1 MVNTRSSNSQNDQ
14 SPTVPNPPT
23 HQISDSTA
31 LQLSAIAA
39 KHNMLDSL
47 AAEVAALKELAALKE
62 QSSRSPIGET
72 RTRGDDDDADNLGL
86 LRTPSRRPHT
96 KMDFPKYDG
105 GDPLDVAAMY
115 LEGDAL
121 DFFDW
126 VNRER
131 ILLYWDDLYLC
142 NIQQVGSV
150 TEYRQEFAKRSSRVT
165 NWPDPCLLGVFLN
178 GLRDELNG
186 DVRIHKPRTVY
197 KAMSLA
203 LEFESKLTSNVDLNR
218 LHNDP
223 HFPAPNKTYPQPH
236 SVKPP
241 SMPSKQ
247 ALSWEE
253 RQLRMTKGLCFRCNE
268 KFGPGHRCK
277 SSNFSLMELMENEL
291 PAIKEQDAINA
302 HAEDATVA
310 GLAEISFHAMMG
322 TSATSTMQILGKIK
336 HRQVLILVDIQ
347 DVALPIQE
355 VPSFGVNIGNGDVIK
370 CNQICRDISVLGI
383 KWLASLN
390 IVQANWNEMF
400 LIFQL
405 NGKKYKL
412 QGVPH
417 TPTFEAGRN
426 GS

>member
-1 MVNTRSSNSQNDQ
+1 
-14 SPTVPNPPT
+14 
-23 HQISDSTA
+23 
-31 LQLSAIAA
+31 
-39 KHNMLDSL
+39 
-47 AAEVAALKELAALKE
+47 
-62 QSSRSPIGET
+62 
-72 RTRGDDDDADNLGL
+72 
-86 LRTPSRRPHT
+86 
-96 KMDFPKYDG
+96 MDFPKYDG
-105 GDPLDVAAMY
+105 GDPRGWILKAEKYFRYYQTPEELKVDVAAMY

-126 VNRER
+126 INRER
-131 ILLYWDDLYLC
+131 ILLYWDDLVRALQENYGPAEFQNPNEYLC
-142 NIQQVGSV
+142 SIQQVGSV

-165 NWPDPCLLGVFLN
+165 NWPDHCLLGVFLN
-178 GLRDELNG
+178 GLRDELKA

-223 HFPAPNKTYPQPH
+223 RFPAPNKAYPQPH

-241 SMPSKQ
+241 SMPSGQ

-277 SSNFSLMELMENEL
+277 LSNFSLMELMENEL
-291 PAIKEQDAINA
+291 PAIKAQDSINA

-310 GLAEISFHAMMG
+310 GLAEIYFHAMMG

-336 HRQVLILVDIQ
+336 HRQVLILVDSGSTHNFVAKQIVQ

-355 VPSFGVNIGNGDVIK
+355 VPSFGVKIGNGDVIK
-370 CNQICRDISVLGI
+370 CDQICRDISVQLPGLTIIQDFYPFALGGADLVLGI

-390 IVQANWNEMF
+390 TVQANWNEMF

-417 TPTFEAGRN
+417 TPTFEADYQYFN
-426 GS
+426 TFPP